1 MNLTLTSTYRW
12 NTSVSAGSIT
22 NATVN
27 LSDLNEFQPYYY
39 DQLLTIY
46 KNWVVVGAEVE
57 WRVVN
62 KSVAS
67 EGQLIAF
74 ELNRKNY
81 DSGLTLPISE
91 SLPGSERHFLTST
104 GKDKAIVI
112 RRHIDLSKF
121 YPPKFYDDSDFWGDL
136 YNSPNVCSETTK
148 KMNIL
153 SVLLYAAADGTSS
166 ISFTTDRRIKFH
178 IRFFSFWYQNIS
190 FENQILAVEDPN
202 SKQNQNQIEKIVE
215 VPIQKV
221 TVCGNGVRKFI
232 SDGPR
237 SVR

>member
-1 MNLTLTSTYRW
+1 
-12 NTSVSAGSIT
+12 
-22 NATVN
+22 
-27 LSDLNEFQPYYY
+27 
-39 DQLLTIY
+39 
-46 KNWVVVGAEVE
+46 
-57 WRVVN
+57 
-62 KSVAS
+62 
-67 EGQLIAF
+67 
-74 ELNRKNY
+74 
-81 DSGLTLPISE
+81 
-91 SLPGSERHFLTST
+91 
-104 GKDKAIVI
+104 
-112 RRHIDLSKF
+112 
-121 YPPKFYDDSDFWGDL
+121 
-136 YNSPNVCSETTK
+136 
-148 KMNIL
+148 MNIL